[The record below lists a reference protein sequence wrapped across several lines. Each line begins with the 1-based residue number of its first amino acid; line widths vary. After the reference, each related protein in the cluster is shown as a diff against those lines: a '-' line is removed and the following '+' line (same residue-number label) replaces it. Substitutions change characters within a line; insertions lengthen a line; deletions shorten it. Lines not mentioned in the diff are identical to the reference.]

1 MKDRIYLVNS
11 WPFLV
16 RYGISPFI
24 YEIHV
29 FASSQKWTKMHLLQV
44 TRKKEFSLLL
54 RNYIKQK
61 LPLFTTLHRS
71 MYNALKYI
79 SDLFCMCLFV
89 FVSWPF
95 LNDIWFLVIIFY
107 MFIIALWYFF
117 FPSNFREL
125 IDELQAKVQW
135 ALLSPSFFF
144 AVISAYNQKIFK
156 LFLLC
161 FVLLDVFCLL
171 KSKGTMASAATNNNH
186 LFFSWLESFLTKC
199 SSHSTPTHNMFLIPY
214 SVGFQQ
220 TCHHPPPPPPPCL
233 F

>member
-1 MKDRIYLVNS
+1 MIPCDNIL
-11 WPFLV
+11 
-16 RYGISPFI
+16 
-24 YEIHV
+24 HV
-29 FASSQKWTKMHLLQV
+29 YYSFMV
-44 TRKKEFSLLL
+44 
-54 RNYIKQK
+54 
-61 LPLFTTLHRS
+61 
-71 MYNALKYI
+71 
-79 SDLFCMCLFV
+79 
-89 FVSWPF
+89 
-95 LNDIWFLVIIFY
+95 
-107 MFIIALWYFF
+107 FF

-144 AVISAYNQKIFK
+144 AVISAYNQKMFK

-186 LFFSWLESFLTKC
+186 LFFSSLESFLTKC
-199 SSHSTPTHNMFLIPY
+199 SSHSTPCLLNMFLIPY

-220 TCHHPPPPPPPCL
+220 TCHHPPPPPTPPPPPPPPPCL